1 MSMRPECILLFTD
14 FGWHG
19 PYVGQLHRV
28 LVGAGCPVIDLMHD
42 APCFNPRAAS
52 YLLAALAETLP
63 RGGLFLGVV
72 DPGVG
77 GGRRGLVLRTA
88 GAGWWGRITV
98 CWCLRPGGS
107 GRSRPGASTGVRR
120 GCRRAF
126 MAVTCS
132 PPSVYA
138 WPGGRHPRHAHRSR
152 LPGGLGLAGRGARD
166 RLFRLLRQRLYRPLG
181 GRCAGGVF
189 PPPGGQPVALCSYLR
204 GGGTG
209 GGVLVSKLLWP
220 GGDCGQSGERQGA
233 PPIGGGR
240 PGGCGGVPAVEGG
253 HWWRGRIC

>member
-77 GGRRGLVLRTA
+77 GGRRGIVLRTA
-88 GAGWWGRITV
+88 AGWLVGPDNGLLVPAARRLGEVAAWCIDWCPPGLSASFHGRDLFAPICVRLARGEAPPGTPIDPVSLVGWGWPAEVPEIVYFDSFGNAYTGLWADAV
-98 CWCLRPGGS
+98 PEGCSLRLGD
-107 GRSRPGASTGVRR
+107 
-120 GCRRAF
+120 
-126 MAVTCS
+126 
-132 PPSVYA
+132 
-138 WPGGRHPRHAHRSR
+138 SR
-152 LPGGLGLAGRGARD
+152 LPYARTFGAVAPGEGFWYRNSCGLVEIAVNQGSARERLRLAVGD
-166 RLFRLLRQRLYRPLG
+166 RV
-181 GRCAGGVF
+181 GVEAS
-189 PPPGGQPVALCSYLR
+189 PP
-204 GGGTG
+204 
-209 GGVLVSKLLWP
+209 
-220 GGDCGQSGERQGA
+220 
-233 PPIGGGR
+233 
-240 PGGCGGVPAVEGG
+240 
-253 HWWRGRIC
+253 